1 MAITVTL
8 AISTG
13 SASNLTSYPSG
24 AFTPAV
30 GDVLVV
36 FTSAPAEATQAAT
49 MTGTGDGLTF
59 TKVQHA
65 LRTASADI
73 SHMFISN
80 QFVSAAASQ
89 TVTVDYGADA
99 ATGCNI
105 TVLRVAGTLA
115 PGTACIRQSAKQ
127 DNGAAAGTASV
138 TLGSTPLTVNT
149 LLGHLGNGAN
159 PAAVTQPATWTESS
173 DSGSAT
179 PASGNECCHVI
190 TGYTTNPT
198 VWGSTSATAFGAIV
212 AEIDGVANLQPQS
225 IM

>member
-8 AISTG
+8 AVSTPDN
-13 SASNLTSYPSG
+13 ANTATYTSG
-24 AFTPAV
+24 AFTPAI
-30 GDVLVV
+30 GDVLVI
-36 FTSAPAEATQAAT
+36 FTSATATVTQAAT
-49 MTGTGDGLTF
+49 MTGTGAGLTF

-65 LRTASADI
+65 LRNTSADI
-73 SHMFISN
+73 SHMFVSN

-99 ATGCNI
+99 GTSCVT
-105 TVLRVAGTLA
+105 TVLRIAGTLA

-138 TLGSTPLTVNT
+138 SLGATPSTNNTVI
-149 LLGHLGNGAN
+149 GHLGNNSN
-159 PAAVTQPATWTESS
+159 PATVTQPASWTESS
-173 DSGSAT
+173 DNGTNLPAT
-179 PASGNECCHVI
+179 GNECCHII